1 MDERIIPDDKTGLTA
16 FSEIEDEMRDH
27 LRLLIN
33 KPVEDN
39 EAKPFKDLKLLNQA
53 CLNLDA
59 IETVGTTQMMDKFTE
74 MGGWPVLTN
83 TWNNPNYRWEET
95 IAKFRAHGYAV
106 NQIFS
111 FSVTT
116 DYRNSSVRSA
126 RVLIVSY
133 QSLSIKY

>member
-1 MDERIIPDDKTGLTA
+1 MDEKIIPDDKTGLTA

-33 KPVEDN
+33 KPVEEN

-59 IETVGTTQMMDKFTE
+59 IEAVGALQMQAKFLD
-74 MGGWPVLTN
+74 MGGWPVLSTS
-83 TWNNPNYRWEET
+83 WNDASWRWEDT
-95 IAKFRAHGYAV
+95 IAKFRTHGYAIS
-106 NQIFS
+106 QIFS

>member
-1 MDERIIPDDKTGLTA
+1 LTA

-33 KPVEDN
+33 TPAAESD
-39 EAKPFKDLKLLNQA
+39 AKPFKDLKKLNQA

-59 IETVGTTQMMDKFTE
+59 IEAVGSSQMLNKFVD
-74 MGGWPVLTN
+74 MGGWPVLST
-83 TWNNPNYRWEET
+83 TWNSESWRWEDT
-95 IAKFRAHGYAV
+95 IAKFSAHGYAV

-111 FSVTT
+111 FGVST

-133 QSLSIKY
+133 HLLSIKY

>member
-1 MDERIIPDDKTGLTA
+1 
-16 FSEIEDEMRDH
+16 MRDH

-33 KPVEDN
+33 KPAEDN
-39 EAKPFKDLKLLNQA
+39 EAKPFKDLKLFNKA
-53 CLNLDA
+53 CLDLDA
-59 IETVGTTQMMDKFTE
+59 IETVGTSHMLDKFTE

-83 TWNNPNYRWEET
+83 SWDNSNYRWEDT
-95 IAKFRAHGYAV
+95 IAKFRKHGYAV